1 MKKFFITG
9 GEGFIGSHL
18 IEKILAYGNYVYAL
32 VNYNSFGKVYS
43 SHKLLG

>member
-18 IEKILAYGNYVYAL
+18 IEQILKNGDYVNAL
-32 VNYNSFGKVYS
+32 VNYN
-43 SHKLLG
+43 